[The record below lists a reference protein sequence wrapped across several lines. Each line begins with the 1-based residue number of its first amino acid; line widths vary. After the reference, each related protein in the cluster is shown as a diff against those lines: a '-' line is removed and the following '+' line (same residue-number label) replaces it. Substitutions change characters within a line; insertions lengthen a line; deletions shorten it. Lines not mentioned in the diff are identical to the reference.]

1 MRQFFP
7 YKLYSLQLYCRQCRR
22 AVIHDICAMEEFSTY
37 GGLEKGIPL
46 LCVCTHC
53 ATFHVAFSQEF
64 AFCRKDD
71 VHSEYAKIYGHNRIF
86 PGDWIYFD
94 GAIRPC
100 VVKSFFQSQD
110 KDIVVYKRNGLTD
123 EKYEGPKIAIDHE
136 ESPDGYK
143 LLPVQSVYTLLGDH
157 VYHVLRK
164 QFGIAVGVVKDET
177 KDKLVALMDDGMM
190 IFISYPRYA
199 ENPPNDEVT
208 FVVRKRLEN
217 LSNGLSEEVTVEAG
231 QGIVYLKGFV
241 NSLAT
246 KKAVGECVN
255 DMAGIRGCVNM
266 VRVRKNSK
274 MSDSDLERCIWD
286 ILDDAAIPIFKYKVK
301 VKSGNAQVT
310 FYYEDEVYPTELR
323 SLIEGIPGIVSLNLS
338 GTAILKKNLGQKE
351 ICHKIMD
358 RLASI
363 RFLKDLFVR
372 VTYVGNRYLVEGRV
386 KNIAQREFALLVVA
400 GLTKSVSVGNRLRI
414 FKP

>member
-1 MRQFFP
+1 
-7 YKLYSLQLYCRQCRR
+7 
-22 AVIHDICAMEEFSTY
+22 
-37 GGLEKGIPL
+37 
-46 LCVCTHC
+46 
-53 ATFHVAFSQEF
+53 
-64 AFCRKDD
+64 
-71 VHSEYAKIYGHNRIF
+71 
-86 PGDWIYFD
+86 
-94 GAIRPC
+94 
-100 VVKSFFQSQD
+100 
-110 KDIVVYKRNGLTD
+110 
-123 EKYEGPKIAIDHE
+123 
-136 ESPDGYK
+136 
-143 LLPVQSVYTLLGDH
+143 
-157 VYHVLRK
+157 
-164 QFGIAVGVVKDET
+164 
-177 KDKLVALMDDGMM
+177 MDDGML

-208 FVVRKRLEN
+208 FVVRKKLEH

-246 KKAVGECVN
+246 KKAVSTCVN
-255 DMAGIRGCVNM
+255 DMSGIRGCVNM

-286 ILDDAAIPIFKYKVK
+286 ILDDAANPIFKYNVK

-323 SLIEGIPGIVSLNLS
+323 EQIEGIPGIISLNLS

-351 ICHKIMD
+351 LCHKIMD
-358 RLASI
+358 RIASI
-363 RFLKDLFVR
+363 RFLKDIFVR